1 MPASLSTAL
10 IRWFKK
16 SKRDLPWRDEP
27 RDPYRVWLSEV
38 MLQQTQ
44 VATVIPYYERWLKKF
59 PTLEDLANATLD
71 DVLKAWEG
79 LGYYSRARNFHKAAQ
94 IVMRERGGKI
104 PDAVD
109 ELMKLPGI
117 GRYTAGAIGSLAFHR
132 HAPVL
137 DGNVKRV
144 LARLFV
150 LKEQR
155 SQLKTRLP
163 YRLALDDEMWHLAE
177 SLLPKGRAGVFNEA
191 LMELGATVCLP
202 RAPRCLRCPIRAFC
216 KAFIEGNPEKYPI
229 KTQKKQTPH
238 KTFIAVI
245 LLDKKNRVLMGQ
257 RLMTGLLGGLW
268 EFVCEEARTQ
278 KSEVRNQSSG
288 VIEITLSD
296 VRRVIRNKTGWD
308 IDSRKARFLGN
319 VKHAFTHFKMTKQV
333 YVVHVDKLR
342 QPNPN
347 GYDQLRWVTLGE
359 AKELAL
365 AQSEQKILA
374 MLSG

>member
-1 MPASLSTAL
+1 
-10 IRWFKK
+10 
-16 SKRDLPWRDEP
+16 
-27 RDPYRVWLSEV
+27 
-38 MLQQTQ
+38 
-44 VATVIPYYERWLKKF
+44 
-59 PTLEDLANATLD
+59 
-71 DVLKAWEG
+71 
-79 LGYYSRARNFHKAAQ
+79 
-94 IVMRERGGKI
+94 
-104 PDAVD
+104 
-109 ELMKLPGI
+109 
-117 GRYTAGAIGSLAFHR
+117 
-132 HAPVL
+132 
-137 DGNVKRV
+137 V

-177 SLLPKGRAGVFNEA
+177 SLLPKGRAGEFNEA
-191 LMELGATVCLP
+191 MMELGATVCLP
-202 RAPRCLRCPIRAFC
+202 RAPQCLRCPIRAFC

-257 RLMTGLLGGLW
+257 RLMRGLLGGLW

-333 YVVHVDKLR
+333 YVLHVDKLR